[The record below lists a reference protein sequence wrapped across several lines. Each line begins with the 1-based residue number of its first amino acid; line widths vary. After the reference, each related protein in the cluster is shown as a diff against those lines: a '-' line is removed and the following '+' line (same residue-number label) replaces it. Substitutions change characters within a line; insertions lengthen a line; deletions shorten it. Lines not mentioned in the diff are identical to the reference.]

1 MLRISIEPNTF
12 HLYDYQDKEN
22 VYVDASKIINTK
34 KAYEQFAKFTKA
46 FHNMVTYTIHKAKHE
61 LPDVV
66 FVANGGLCIPGIPN
80 TIILPHM
87 KYKHR
92 QEELPYLKKMYEDL
106 GLHTIPFPS
115 AVFEGQAELKW
126 FHGGSKA
133 ICGYGFRAT
142 KKAFTVAQKLLDG
155 LYKDHGLPPPELLVV
170 PLASADYYHLD
181 VAMLEYNDDSC
192 VVHRKAF
199 SEESIE
205 KIRNFLGPS
214 KVRVIDTEDTLCL
227 NAVVDGKYLVTHKMT
242 DKAVKKVLEGVTGLR
257 IREVDV
263 SEFEKSGGSV
273 RCMTLDLHPS
283 TAALIAKKL
292 IDDEERL

>member
-1 MLRISIEPNTF
+1 MLRLTIEPNTF
-12 HLYDYQDKEN
+12 HLYDYQHKEN
-22 VYVDASKIINTK
+22 VYVDASKEINTQ
-34 KAYEQFAKFTKA
+34 KAYEQFANLTKA
-46 FHNMVTYTIHKAKHE
+46 FHNVVSYTVENPQDDLSDI
-61 LPDVV
+61 V

-92 QEELPYLKKMYEDL
+92 KKELMYLQKMYEDL
-106 GLHTIPFPS
+106 GLHTIPFP
-115 AVFEGQAELKW
+115 AAFFEGQAEIKW

-142 KKAFTVAQKLLDG
+142 KKAFAVLQKLLDS
-155 LYKDHGLPPPELLVV
+155 LYKHHGLPPPELLVV

-181 VAMLEYNDDSC
+181 VAMLEFNDDSC

-199 SEESIE
+199 SEESIN
-205 KIRNFLGPS
+205 KIRDFLGTS
-214 KVRVIDTEDTLCL
+214 KVHIIDTEDTLCL
-227 NAVVDGKYLVTHKMT
+227 NAVVDGKNLVTHKFT

-273 RCMTLDLHPS
+273 RCMTLDLHPT
-283 TAALIAKKL
+283 TAALVAKKL
-292 IDDEERL
+292 IRDQERL